1 MPINASDLRFRFS
14 GGFTLPYDN
23 LSGAFSIAETIT
35 GTTSGATAIVDG
47 DHDTDADSINDT
59 LRISTIA
66 GGPFQDDE
74 VITGGTSGATADV
87 NSASG
92 ETLNIDPNLSLG
104 GRMGDITLDLQ
115 GQSPTYTGSPIPG
128 VALVRC
134 GGGVD
139 GDFVGQGGSVGQLR
153 YIDSANTLEVRWPN
167 GGSFGAAVDITG
179 DQNYYLVESS
189 GNRWIEVAVVNANLP
204 AGDQTTDWAALQLL
218 NELFRNFTKDELVP
232 ETTLY
237 RMIYIVNVHAT
248 DDFLKVEISKDRAS
262 STVFVDEEYGLDP
275 VTLGDGIT
283 TGIGTTIAT
292 EFVAPGGVSFL
303 NNPQAGDLDIIP
315 LAPSEAI
322 PLWISMKHV
331 TGAVSPISL
340 IDPRLGT
347 RVFF

>member
-23 LSGAFSIAETIT
+23 LLGNFSIGETIT
-35 GTTSGATAIVDG
+35 GGTSLATAVVDG
-47 DHDTDADSINDT
+47 DHDTDADGIDDT

-74 VITGGTSGATADV
+74 VITGGTSLATADV

-92 ETLNIDPNLSLG
+92 EVLNTDPNLSLG
-104 GRMGDITLDLQ
+104 GRMGDVNLDLQ

-128 VALVRC
+128 IALVRC
-134 GGGVD
+134 GGGVV
-139 GDFVGQGGSVGQLR
+139 GDFVGQGGSIGQLR
-153 YIDSANTLEVRWPN
+153 FLNAGNTLEVRWPN

-179 DQNYYLVESS
+179 DQNYYVVESS

-232 ETTLY
+232 ETSLY
-237 RMIYIVNVHAT
+237 RMIYIVNVNST
-248 DDFLKVEISKDRAS
+248 DDFLKVEITKDRFS
-262 STVFVDEEYGLDP
+262 SAIFVDEFYGLDA

-292 EFVAPGGVSFL
+292 EFVAPGSVIFSS
-303 NNPQAGDLDIIP
+303 PTPGDIDIIP
-315 LAPSEAI
+315 LMPSEAI
-322 PLWISMKHV
+322 ALWIKMTHL
-331 TGAVSPISL
+331 ANQVSPISL

>member
-23 LSGAFSIAETIT
+23 LLGNFSIGETIT
-35 GTTSGATAIVDG
+35 GGTSLATAVVEG
-47 DHDTDADSINDT
+47 DHDTDLDGIIDT

-74 VITGGTSGATADV
+74 VITGGTSLATADV

-92 ETLNIDPNLSLG
+92 ETPNTDPNLSLG
-104 GRMGDITLDLQ
+104 GRMGDPNLDLQ

-128 VALVRC
+128 IAVIRC

-139 GDFVGQGGSVGQLR
+139 GDFIDDAPSAGQLR
-153 YIDSANTLEVRWPN
+153 FIFSANTLEVRWPN
-167 GGSFGAAVDITG
+167 GGSFGPAVDITG
-179 DQNYYLVESS
+179 DQNYYVVESS

-204 AGDQTTDWAALQLL
+204 AGDQTTNWAALQLL

-232 ETTLY
+232 STTLY
-237 RMIYIVNVHAT
+237 RMIYVVNVNAT
-248 DDFLKVEISKDRAS
+248 DDFLKVEVTKNRAS
-262 STVFVDEEYGLDP
+262 STIFVDEEYGIDP
-275 VTLGDGIT
+275 VTLGDGLT
-283 TGIGTTIAT
+283 TGIGTIIAT
-292 EFVAPGGVSFL
+292 EFVTPGGVTFL
-303 NNPQAGDLDIIP
+303 NNPQAGDLDVIP

-322 PLWISMKHV
+322 PIWISMRHLA
-331 TGAVSPISL
+331 GFVSPISL